1 MLYDNHGREINY
13 IRIAAT
19 DRCNLRCYY
28 CMPEE
33 GIKFLDKNE
42 LLSYEELER
51 LLNILAPMGIS
62 KVRITGGEPFVR
74 KGMID
79 FLETVSKVN
88 GIDHLH
94 LTTNG
99 TFSESMV
106 PRLKAIGMKGINLSI
121 DSLDRKRFAK
131 ITRRDSFDVVWKRLH
146 QILEAGIPLKLNTV
160 VLNGQN
166 TEDIIPMVRL
176 TEKLPISVRFI
187 EEMPFN
193 GVGKREEL
201 VWNHVAILNHIKSA
215 FPDIEKL
222 KDPSFSTSFNYQ
234 VKGSAGSF
242 GIIPAY
248 TRNFCGTCNRIRL
261 TATGVI
267 KTCLYDDGVFNIKSF
282 IRNGATDNQLRDAF
296 LELLANRFKDGHEAE
311 RSRKFGRP
319 ISESMTTIGG

>member
-1 MLYDNHGREINY
+1 MLYDNHGRIINY
-13 IRIAAT
+13 IRIAVT

-33 GIKFLDKNE
+33 GIQFLAKKE

-79 FLETVSKVN
+79 FMETVAKVE
-88 GIDHLH
+88 GIDSLH

-99 TFSESMV
+99 TFPEKIV
-106 PRLKAIGMKGINLSI
+106 PRLKAIVKGINLSI
-121 DSLDRKRFAK
+121 DSLDSERFAE
-131 ITRRDSFDVVWKRLH
+131 ITRRDCFEQVQDRMH
-146 QILEAGIPLKLNTV
+146 QLLDAGVPLKLNTV
-160 VLNGQN
+160 VLNNQN
-166 TEDIIPMVRL
+166 TEDIIPMIQL
-176 TEKLPISVRFI
+176 TEKLPVAVRFI

-193 GVGKREEL
+193 GQGKREEL
-201 VWNHVAILNHIKSA
+201 VWNHKVIFDHIKSQ
-215 FPDIEKL
+215 FPDIQKL
-222 KDPSFSTSFNYQ
+222 QDPQFSTSFNYQ
-234 VKGSAGSF
+234 IKGYAGSF

-282 IRNGATDNQLRDAF
+282 MRNGATDEQLRDAF

-311 RSRKFGRP
+311 RNRRFDRP